1 MKQKKHG
8 LRQTLS
14 IIFRRIQIYSS
25 HIFFG
30 TATTQKRL
38 LTNQLYVRLTLGRQQ
53 VSIHVSHHNMAW
65 LYPDISNLF
74 IGPCV
79 YDQKLSVYAR

>member
-14 IIFRRIQIYSS
+14 KIFRRIQIYSS

-65 LYPDISNLF
+65 LYPDQRWQRDAF
-74 IGPCV
+74 QTD
-79 YDQKLSVYAR
+79 YDSAYVTT